1 MLNFVFFCLVLKKV
15 MVIYILYNLK
25 LHSHLLFMCDSG
37 NGVSIFLL
45 FMFKLVAFIHH
56 RLKHRSNLTE
66 YMISTQSDTIIF
78 LYTRLLC

>member
-45 FMFKLVAFIHH
+45 FMFIVVAFIHR
-56 RLKHRSNLTE
+56 RLKHQSNLFE
-66 YMISTQSDTIIF
+66 YMISTQFDTIIF